1 MLLKSE
7 RWEATTSIYTL
18 TSTGEVES
26 NPLPLFGLGAKV
38 ARRRKLSN
46 RVGSGSA
53 PAASTK
59 PQIPKAGRARPSPAE
74 SPATRTASI
83 TSTEALR

>member
-46 RVGSGSA
+46 RVGSGST
-53 PAASTK
+53 PAASTTYLALLTLLPDPTIACLQQISK
-59 PQIPKAGRARPSPAE
+59 PRDW
-74 SPATRTASI
+74 
-83 TSTEALR
+83 